1 MTTGTTV
8 ARSQEA
14 QSYLDRVGAALADL
28 PEEERADL
36 LDELGTHVDEIA
48 AEGTSSLEARL
59 GSPDDYAAEL
69 RASAGLPPARAS
81 TSWGESSR
89 RGGVRTWP
97 RWSASS

>member
-48 AEGTSSLEARL
+48 SSRQWTRPGSGSTTPSPTATSTPR
-59 GSPDDYAAEL
+59 
-69 RASAGLPPARAS
+69 PAR
-81 TSWGESSR
+81 
-89 RGGVRTWP
+89 
-97 RWSASS
+97 